1 MKKRS
6 ILYFKKKRYKRKMSA
21 ILDKHS
27 LVDVSFRMLISLG
40 LFYIVHKYKYNELLK
55 KENHVEPVQ

>member
-1 MKKRS
+1 
-6 ILYFKKKRYKRKMSA
+6 MSA

-55 KENHVEPVQ
+55 KENHVEPVQWRAC